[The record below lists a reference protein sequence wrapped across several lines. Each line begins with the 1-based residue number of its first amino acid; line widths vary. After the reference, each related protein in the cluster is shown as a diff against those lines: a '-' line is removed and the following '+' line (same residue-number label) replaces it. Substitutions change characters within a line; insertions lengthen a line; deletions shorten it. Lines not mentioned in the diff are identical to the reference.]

1 MDKLCLKNWNSSK
14 RGNADL
20 YMPFFEVG
28 LSLVSKTGKIGYITP
43 NGYLQS
49 VNGRNLRNIL
59 LDCNGNIRIL
69 DFRDMQIFKG
79 VTSYTCITII
89 DLAVSTREIQYV
101 RLNEN
106 QTLDS
111 HQYSVYYKKNIKKD
125 SPWRMNRNDID
136 SVIYKLEN
144 SGVSLSNW
152 TIRNGLATLKND
164 LFFFSPTKE
173 DENFYYR
180 LYKGKEYKIEK
191 SLCIDVA
198 KPNVIKCEEDLL
210 SKTEKA
216 IFPYHFQD
224 NKPVIISEDHLSINY
239 PYAYTFLSDYK
250 KELKQRDKGKGTYP
264 AWYAYGRTQGM
275 NNFGKKLLIPYISGK
290 PVAVLSLKEDLLFY
304 CGYGLFY
311 NDVQELNVLKRFLES
326 DAFWYYIFHT
336 SKPYSKGYMAFAKNY
351 LVKFSI
357 PELTK
362 EEKDYLL
369 NEKDNIKLNKWIW
382 SKYELT
388 PQPLS

>member
-1 MDKLCLKNWNSSK
+1 
-14 RGNADL
+14 
-20 YMPFFEVG
+20 
-28 LSLVSKTGKIGYITP
+28 
-43 NGYLQS
+43 
-49 VNGRNLRNIL
+49 
-59 LDCNGNIRIL
+59 
-69 DFRDMQIFKG
+69 
-79 VTSYTCITII
+79 
-89 DLAVSTREIQYV
+89 
-101 RLNEN
+101 
-106 QTLDS
+106 
-111 HQYSVYYKKNIKKD
+111 
-125 SPWRMNRNDID
+125 
-136 SVIYKLEN
+136 
-144 SGVSLSNW
+144 
-152 TIRNGLATLKND
+152 
-164 LFFFSPTKE
+164 
-173 DENFYYR
+173 
-180 LYKGKEYKIEK
+180 
-191 SLCIDVA
+191 
-198 KPNVIKCEEDLL
+198 
-210 SKTEKA
+210 
-216 IFPYHFQD
+216 
-224 NKPVIISEDHLSINY
+224 
-239 PYAYTFLSDYK
+239 
-250 KELKQRDKGKGTYP
+250 
-264 AWYAYGRTQGM
+264 M